1 MGSKMHVCMIHP
13 DKKKKVFL
21 LTRSLLRHVRQG
33 CRDRT
38 EAIHY
43 KIHNNTLHSPTH
55 NEQHGEIN
63 TYQLQMIARG
73 WSIATQTVSLTLV
86 NHVLQHEYTKSLIAE
101 QRKIRW
107 QRQTDPP
114 QWSGHKVMT
123 CTYSQSSSSSSSSS
137 SSPGQGFSIICR
149 SSSSSSPPS
158 K

>member
-1 MGSKMHVCMIHP
+1 MILTP
-13 DKKKKVFL
+13 RQKEKSIPIDL
-21 LTRSLLRHVRQG
+21 LPREDRQG

-86 NHVLQHEYTKSLIAE
+86 IHVLQHEYTKSLIDCTTNC
-101 QRKIRW
+101 IL
-107 QRQTDPP
+107 D
-114 QWSGHKVMT
+114 T
-123 CTYSQSSSSSSSSS
+123 CNS
-137 SSPGQGFSIICR
+137 R
-149 SSSSSSPPS
+149 STT
-158 K
+158 